1 MTGAFNFA
9 AVSKVALIEDDP
21 ITLTAGRANFF
32 FFASSKISYSRCTK
46 VLNTA
51 FSSSFCAKEQEVK
64 LI

>member
-32 FFASSKISYSRCTK
+32 FLQAQKF
-46 VLNTA
+46 LELD
-51 FSSSFCAKEQEVK
+51 F
-64 LI
+64 L

>member
-32 FFASSKISYSRCTK
+32 FFLQVQKF
-46 VLNTA
+46 LELD
-51 FSSSFCAKEQEVK
+51 F
-64 LI
+64 L